1 LHQPDKKLVS
11 AQNVPLLGLLL
22 CSALGAC
29 EPEAVEQAAPPPV
42 RSDSGCGEN
51 GRLQTALFGGLEATV
66 NWPGSRMQC
75 ESMQRPN
82 REGIR
87 MRFTGDVSGER
98 LAIIIAVPD
107 MQAGEPAAELR
118 SNVTVTV
125 EGSGRFYNTPN
136 LDSCWTDVSSQSA
149 VPGARGSYVI
159 SGTLYCVSPLGQ
171 VNGDAA
177 VSIPE
182 LSFSTVVKWD
192 VSTGVP
198 SLDGAF
204 GRGTLTIE
212 SDDGVQHTLDIYV
225 ATDVDQQ
232 RRGLMFVRNMP
243 ENTGMLFVYDDSE
256 MHSMWMKNTYIPLDM
271 VFARGDGTVSSV
283 IHDTQPLSLSSQ
295 GSTEPVN
302 YVLELNAGTARRLN
316 IGRKSHISWEP
327 VND

>member
-1 LHQPDKKLVS
+1 M
-11 AQNVPLLGLLL
+11 PLLGLLF

-29 EPEAVEQAAPPPV
+29 EPAALEQAALPPV
-42 RSDSGCGEN
+42 PGDSGCGEN
-51 GRLQTALFGGLEATV
+51 GSLQTTLFGSLQATV
-66 NWPGSRMQC
+66 NWPGAEMQC

-82 REGIR
+82 GEGLR
-87 MRFTGDVSGER
+87 MRFTGNVAGER

-107 MQAGEPAAELR
+107 MQAGVPAAELP

-149 VPGARGSYVI
+149 VPEARGSYVI

-171 VNGDAA
+171 VNGDTA

-192 VSTGVP
+192 VPTGVP
-198 SLDGAF
+198 SLDGEF

-225 ATDVDQQ
+225 ATDFDQQ

-243 ENTGMLFVYDDSE
+243 ESTGMLFVYQDSE
-256 MHSMWMKNTYIPLDM
+256 VHSMWMKNTYIPLDI

-283 IHDTQPLSLSSQ
+283 IHDTQPLSRTSQ

-316 IGRKSHISWEP
+316 IGRKSRISWEP